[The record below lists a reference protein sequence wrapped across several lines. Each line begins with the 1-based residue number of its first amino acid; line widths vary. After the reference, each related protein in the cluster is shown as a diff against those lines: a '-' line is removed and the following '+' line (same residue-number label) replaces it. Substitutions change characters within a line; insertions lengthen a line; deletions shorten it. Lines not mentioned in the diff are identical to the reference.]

1 MLTMM
6 TRFAPI
12 HTVAAL
18 ALVAMLALAGWV
30 RAEESDPP
38 QRLDSLLE
46 ALADETAEGPRRI
59 ERQVLELWS
68 QSGSD
73 SMDFLLM
80 RGRRAIEAE
89 DYDKAIEHLSSL
101 IELEPEFAEA
111 WNARATAHYQQDDY
125 WSAVGDLQR
134 ALELEPRH
142 FAALSGLAIM
152 LERVGADAAALAAYR
167 AALEINPHME
177 GPKAAVTRLAPKVD
191 GREI

>member
-18 ALVAMLALAGWV
+18 ALVAMLAVAGWG
-30 RAEESDPP
+30 RAEQSDPP

-89 DYDKAIEHLSSL
+89 DYDKAIEHLSNL